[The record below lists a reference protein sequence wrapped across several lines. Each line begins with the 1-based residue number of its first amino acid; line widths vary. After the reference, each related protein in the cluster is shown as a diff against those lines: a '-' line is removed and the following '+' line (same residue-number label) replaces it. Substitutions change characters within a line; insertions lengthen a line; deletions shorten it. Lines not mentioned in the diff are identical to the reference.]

1 MYLLN
6 EKYQQR
12 HLLAVALLLLYAK
25 IDCAVVQ
32 SASWC
37 ACADYLC
44 RCLSLRCAPQ
54 RGPVCFPPLSSLT
67 NSTIAGCLSFCH
79 YVEYHT
85 QPRDCFDCA
94 DFYSWYLLWLMQRG
108 SCTCFF
114 FFFFAAVTRTHL
126 DIFWLGPLTPG
137 QMRFLLSLFMVAGT
151 FQLWTDRPIGTDIGT

>member
-114 FFFFAAVTRTHL
+114 FFFCGCDENPFGHLLAWTTHTRADEIFVVTVY
-126 DIFWLGPLTPG
+126 GG
-137 QMRFLLSLFMVAGT
+137 GYLSAMN
-151 FQLWTDRPIGTDIGT
+151 W